1 MRNQILQYEPSFD
14 HNEVNAINDYMKSG
28 GWITEF
34 KKNTE
39 LEYNIAKFLN
49 VKHCI
54 MVSNGTISLSIALLA
69 MGIKPGDK
77 VLVPSLTMIATANAV
92 KFIGATPIFAD
103 VQKDNLCLDFYK
115 SIFDD
120 DIKGII
126 YVSLN
131 GRSCYVKGFVE
142 FCKDEKIALIHDS
155 AQSFG
160 SITFQAPINSYS
172 FSSQK
177 IITTGQGGCLTTNDD
192 ELALK
197 IRRLKDFGRDS
208 GGNDIHNYFGINS
221 KITDLQAVIGLEQ
234 MKKIDYRIKRKK
246 EMYKIYYEQLES
258 IKEIE
263 FIPTNL
269 EYVTPW
275 FCDLFCKDRDKL
287 ANYLKE
293 KGIGIRKF
301 YSCIYSQ
308 KCYQPNNIKHSI
320 AEYYAERGLWLPS
333 SFSLEN
339 KDIIYVCDKI
349 RGFFK

>member
-1 MRNQILQYEPSFD
+1 MRKKILQYEPSFD
-14 HNEVNAINDYMKSG
+14 QNEITAIVNYMKSG

-34 KKNTE
+34 KKTKE
-39 LEYNIAKFLN
+39 LEEKIANYLK

-54 MVSNGTISLSIALLA
+54 MVNNGTISLSLALLA

-77 VLVPSLTMIATANAV
+77 VLIPSLTMIATANAV
-92 KFIGATPIFAD
+92 KFIGAIPIFAD
-103 VQKDNLCLDFYK
+103 VEKETLCLDFYK
-115 SIFDD
+115 SMPEG
-120 DIKGII
+120 IKGIV

-131 GRSCYVKGFVE
+131 GRGSYTKGFIKY
-142 FCKDEKIALIHDS
+142 CKDEEIALIHDS

-172 FSSQK
+172 FSVPK
-177 IITTGQGGCLTTNDD
+177 IITMGQGGCLTTNDD

-234 MKKIDYRIKRKK
+234 LKKIDYRVKRKK
-246 EMYKIYYEQLES
+246 EMYNLYYEQLKN
-258 IKEIE
+258 IKKIE

-275 FCDLFCKDRDKL
+275 FIDIYTDKVNEL
-287 ANYLKE
+287 VNYLKDN
-293 KGIGIRKF
+293 GIGTRKI
-301 YSCIYSQ
+301 YPCIYSQ
-308 KCYQPNNIKHSI
+308 KCYNLNLCHPV
-320 AEYYAERGLWLPS
+320 AEHYSSRGLWLPS
-333 SFSLEN
+333 SFTLTDDEIIHVCN
-339 KDIIYVCDKI
+339 KIKE
-349 RGFFK
+349 FFK